1 MRKLMAVFA
10 IGASALVLA
19 GGVSA
24 NPDAGQV
31 IQAGFDCAILDG
43 NGNSFITTNSTLTL
57 YQNKVVLRCGGY
69 GAPAPQLTYW
79 TIDNTGLLCNIG
91 FGYGTTANWY
101 DKVGYNGNSQL
112 VCTAPITGRS
122 SASSGGVGASG

>member
-19 GGVSA
+19 AGVSA

-31 IQAGFDCAILDG
+31 IQSGFDCAILDG
-43 NGNSFITTNSTLTL
+43 NGNSFITNNSTLTL
-57 YQNKVVLRCGGY
+57 YQNKVVLRCGGN
-69 GAPAPQLTYW
+69 GAGAPQLTYW
-79 TIDNTGLLCNIG
+79 NYENTGLLCNIG
-91 FGYGTTANWY
+91 FDYGATANWS

-112 VCTAPITGRS
+112 VCTQAITGRGEATGGGS
-122 SASSGGVGASG
+122 GVG